1 MQLGTKRGLT
11 DTVKLSST
19 AGTVEFFSGNSATSA
34 LDLATN
40 ASNIRVGGQGGS
52 TTVRN
57 NLIVD
62 ATLRVNSDIT
72 LCGGFASYSFTAFRA
87 QMGSVAFEHA
97 TGILGGNLFNS
108 NVDLVSVLRV
118 ATTSDVYNALD
129 TAGSGEWGS
138 TDYQEE
144 ITQIPG
150 VVEPTVL
157 PALTGKQYYLP
168 LKNSP
173 YDSNGDQ
180 YFTENDIPVSYTH
193 LTLPT
198 NREV

>member
-1 MQLGTKRGLT
+1 
-11 DTVKLSST
+11 
-19 AGTVEFFSGNSATSA
+19 
-34 LDLATN
+34 
-40 ASNIRVGGQGGS
+40 
-52 TTVRN
+52 
-57 NLIVD
+57 
-62 ATLRVNSDIT
+62 
-72 LCGGFASYSFTAFRA
+72 
-87 QMGSVAFEHA
+87 MGSPAFQHA
-97 TGILGGNLFNS
+97 TGDLGNNIYNS
-108 NVDLVSVLRV
+108 NVDIIDVLRV

-150 VVEPTVL
+150 TVEPTVL

-180 YFTENDIPVSYTH
+180 YFNENDILLLDTPETGSRHAEFLKVVS
-193 LTLPT
+193 LPRIST
-198 NREV
+198 APYYLVVERQPFGTFTAIRSDHTDTSAIYKCTVQFNATWTTQLIDGTGTSAEKELSLIHI